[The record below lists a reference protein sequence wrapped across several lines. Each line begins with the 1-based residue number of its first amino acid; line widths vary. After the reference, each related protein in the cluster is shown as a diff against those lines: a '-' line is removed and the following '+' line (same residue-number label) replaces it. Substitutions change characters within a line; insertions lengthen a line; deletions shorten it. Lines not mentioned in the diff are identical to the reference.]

1 MLSLKKTERFTFRKC
16 NFLEHVCLPCARL
29 SNETLGTPKSE
40 SDMVS
45 VLKELNSLIRE
56 MEHTRITLI
65 RLESDVS

>member
-1 MLSLKKTERFTFRKC
+1 M
-16 NFLEHVCLPCARL
+16 CLLCVRL
-29 SNETLGTPKSE
+29 SNENLGTPKSE